1 MPEYVYALHNFVPE
15 KPDEVPFKVGDRIE
29 VIEKDDL
36 YQDGWWQVSISPS
49 SLPCLRKS
57 TLSCTGDGV
66 FRLSNQLGTPT
77 LGNSDNHRERSLI
90 VLHGDTDPTIFIPVD
105 LDNDRLLLF
114 VIQLVN
120 LVKLPRMR
128 IRRV

>member
-1 MPEYVYALHNFVPE
+1 M
-15 KPDEVPFKVGDRIE
+15 VGGRS
-29 VIEKDDL
+29 
-36 YQDGWWQVSISPS
+36 VSPPLRSLVAK
-49 SLPCLRKS
+49 SLPRP
-57 TLSCTGDGV
+57 GA